1 MAEGEG
7 FEPSVQALIPYSGLA
22 NRRFRPLSHPSAA
35 IVAQTYQTP
44 PKLAIRLSRSTMMSS
59 LTVSTYLSLALSC
72 HPPPS
77 AL

>member
-1 MAEGEG
+1 
-7 FEPSVQALIPYSGLA
+7 
-22 NRRFRPLSHPSAA
+22 
-35 IVAQTYQTP
+35 
-44 PKLAIRLSRSTMMSS
+44 LSRSTMMSS